1 MAVKNQYFL
10 KDKKAQ
16 IYLKING
23 ETDKDGFYKGE
34 KYYPMRPVPVW
45 CYSKQL
51 SQQDIS
57 YSYLRGV
64 QETRMFVFN
73 HYRNVKVYDLVQ
85 YNGNWYRVT
94 RVDTQ
99 DDYNSDLFVYV
110 ENAIGGYIPKDS
122 EIQPY
127 IPGIWKNR

>member
-1 MAVKNQYFL
+1 MALKNQYFL

-16 IYLKING
+16 IYLKISG
-23 ETDKDGFYKGE
+23 ETDKDGFHKDE
-34 KYYPMRPVPVW
+34 KYYPVRPVPVW

-57 YSYLRGV
+57 YSYLRGI

-73 HYRNVKVYDLVQ
+73 HYRNVKVYDLVR

-94 RVDTQ
+94 RVDTR

-110 ENAIGGYIPKDS
+110 ENAIGGYLPKDS

-127 IPGIWKNR
+127 TPGIWENR